1 MNEGQT
7 DGLPSS
13 LAEITP
19 DDFLPPI
26 GNWLTLG
33 GIVGIGSVGAGVA
46 IASVFTFNTVIKAPA
61 IIRPSGELSVSQSP
75 VQGSVRTIEV
85 SENERVTQGQTI
97 ATLDDTQL
105 QTQKRQIQGAIAE
118 TEQHIQQLEIQLQQ
132 LAWQTSAEQAR
143 IDRTVVAAKAELD
156 LARRHYSDRQQTTVA
171 QVQAAQAQLD
181 LAQEE
186 LARYQQLADSGAI
199 AQIQIREREAT
210 VATAQARL
218 GEVQASLNPS
228 AAGISVAK
236 EAIAQATLSGD
247 AMLARLNQDQITL
260 TRQKVDL
267 AQQLDSQRQ
276 DLVALEQQLRQQV
289 ILAPS
294 DGILQGLTLRNPD
307 QVIQSGEVIAHI
319 VPDNSTLVIKSFV
332 LSQDIDQIGLGQSVQ
347 VRVNA
352 CPYPDYG
359 TLDAAVVAIAPDVF
373 TGSEPKLPKITLSNT
388 YEVTLQ
394 PQDNTLNTPGQTC
407 SLQIGMDGRAD
418 IITRR
423 DTVLKFLLRK
433 TRLYSEL

>member
-1 MNEGQT
+1 MSESQT

-13 LAEITP
+13 LPEITP

-26 GNWLTLG
+26 GTWLTVG

-46 IASVFTFNTVIKAPA
+46 IASLFTFNTVIKAPA
-61 IIRPSGELSVSQSP
+61 VIRPSGELSVTQSS
-75 VQGSVRTIEV
+75 VQGTVQTLEV
-85 SENERVTQGQTI
+85 SENEQVAKGQTI

-118 TEQHIQQLEIQLQQ
+118 TEQHLQQLEIQLQH

-143 IDRTVVAAKAELD
+143 IDRTVVAAKAELA
-156 LARRHYSDRQQTTVA
+156 LAQRHYRDRQQTTVA
-171 QVQAAQAQLD
+171 QVEAAQAQLD

-186 LARYQQLADSGAI
+186 LARYQQLAESGAI

-218 GEVQASLNPS
+218 EEVQASLNPS
-228 AAGISVAK
+228 AAGISIAQ
-236 EAIAQATLSGD
+236 ETIAQATFSGD
-247 AMLARLNQDQITL
+247 AMLARLTQDHTRL

-267 AQQLDSQRQ
+267 TQQLASQHQ
-276 DLVALEQQLRQQV
+276 DLIALEQQLRQQV

-294 DGILQGLTLRNPD
+294 DGILQHLTLRNTD
-307 QVIQSGEVIAHI
+307 QVIQAGEVIAHI
-319 VPDNSTLVIKSFV
+319 VPDNSSLVIKSFV
-332 LSQDIDQIGLGQSVQ
+332 PSQDIDQIELGQAVQ

-373 TGSEPKLPKITLSNT
+373 TGSEPKLPKITPSTT

-394 PQDNTLNTPGQTC
+394 PQDDELSTPSHTC
-407 SLQIGMDGRAD
+407 PLQIGMDGRAD

-433 TRLYSEL
+433 IRLYAEL